1 MLKAFLLIEYN
12 QKVSRSLFHTS
23 NSDFKKSSKGNK
35 QKKTFKTKIAIYAN
49 VFNKLCCR
57 RGFCGPK

>member
-12 QKVSRSLFHTS
+12 KKISRSQFCTL

-35 QKKTFKTKIAIYAN
+35 QKKTFKTKIAI
-49 VFNKLCCR
+49 
-57 RGFCGPK
+57 